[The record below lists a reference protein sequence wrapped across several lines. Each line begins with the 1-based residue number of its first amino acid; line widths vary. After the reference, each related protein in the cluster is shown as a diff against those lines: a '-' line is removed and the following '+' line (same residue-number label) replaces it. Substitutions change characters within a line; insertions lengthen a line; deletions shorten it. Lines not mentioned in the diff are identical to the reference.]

1 MNNGYICKV
10 TNKNI
15 QIALK
20 NAEMLYFAKET
31 MTGNKNSMA
40 KSEQKMQNFALYN
53 QNVTIHML
61 IYD

>member
-20 NAEMLYFAKET
+20 NAETLYFAKET
-31 MTGNKNSMA
+31 MNCNKNKMT
-40 KSEQKMQNFALYN
+40 KMEQKSAKFC
-53 QNVTIHML
+53 I
-61 IYD
+61 I

>member
-20 NAEMLYFAKET
+20 NAETLYFAKET
-31 MTGNKNSMA
+31 MTCNKNSMA
-40 KSEQKMQNFALYN
+40 KSEQKNAKFC
-53 QNVTIHML
+53 I
-61 IYD
+61 I

>member
-20 NAEMLYFAKET
+20 NAETLYLAKET
-31 MTGNKNSMA
+31 MTGNKNSMEKKKKKNA
-40 KSEQKMQNFALYN
+40 KFC
-53 QNVTIHML
+53 I
-61 IYD
+61 I

>member
-20 NAEMLYFAKET
+20 NAETLYFAKET

-40 KSEQKMQNFALYN
+40 KSEQKNAK
-53 QNVTIHML
+53 IC
-61 IYD
+61 II